1 MFANVASSIAVTRN
15 GAQTSIATRE
25 MAVVLVLGIT
35 GCGKKTEEAKETKDG
50 LKVVLLIT
58 SNLGDKGFYD
68 SANDGMKLI
77 EKELGAEVK
86 TIEMGQDPSKYE
98 PYFRDV
104 AEQDWD
110 YIIVGSSPAVEIA
123 EALIPEYPDKKFIM
137 FDTEVDWSK
146 GDFSNLYCVQ
156 YKQNEGSF
164 LAGAVAAVMTT
175 EGKNANPDK
184 VIGCIGGGDLP
195 IINDF
200 MIGYIRGAQH
210 VESDIKVAVAYA
222 GTFVD
227 SAKGKELALSQMSQQ
242 NVDICFQI
250 ASQTGIGVLDAA
262 KEKGLYAIGV
272 DGDQAA
278 ETILSMENITKIYS
292 NGFITNKNVN
302 FELRRGEIHALAG
315 ENGAGKSTLM
325 KVLFGEEQCEEG
337 RILYKGKEVKIDS
350 PLSAIKMGIG
360 MVHQHFMLVQSMTV
374 AENMVLGLEPEKAGF
389 LDKEEAK
396 KRTREVSEK
405 YGLEIDPD
413 APGNSRDFPRTKT
426 A

>member
-278 ETILSMENITKIYS
+278 AFKDSDPGMAEVIVTSMMKRVDQ
-292 NGFITNKNVN
+292 F
-302 FELRRGEIHALAG
+302 LRH
-315 ENGAGKSTLM
+315 
-325 KVLFGEEQCEEG
+325 
-337 RILYKGKEVKIDS
+337 
-350 PLSAIKMGIG
+350 AIKMAEDGNLPWGKTEVIGLKELGVGIIYG
-360 MVHQHFMLVQSMTV
+360 ENFERELSEEKQSMIKDIEQQIIDGKIEVESALGMDTAEFEVIRNEV
-374 AENMVLGLEPEKAGF
+374 AP
-389 LDKEEAK
+389 
-396 KRTREVSEK
+396 
-405 YGLEIDPD
+405 
-413 APGNSRDFPRTKT
+413 
-426 A
+426 

>member
-315 ENGAGKSTLM
+315 ENGAGKSDPSSSLFSSPSSTSHRASSLPSM
-325 KVLFGEEQCEEG
+325 FLISSKHQLIKVGASSSSG
-337 RILYKGKEVKIDS
+337 SRWRTAWN
-350 PLSAIKMGIG
+350 SA
-360 MVHQHFMLVQSMTV
+360 
-374 AENMVLGLEPEKAGF
+374 KARWICP
-389 LDKEEAK
+389 K
-396 KRTREVSEK
+396 
-405 YGLEIDPD
+405 
-413 APGNSRDFPRTKT
+413 
-426 A
+426 